1 MEKNKVS
8 IIHEDLIKSVG
19 IASRFIPMRP
29 SIPVLANVLLKSGK
43 GSLSISATN
52 LETSISVQVPAKT
65 YGDWETTVPAKILS
79 EFLNTTTGKEVSLEV
94 EKESLK
100 ISTENAS
107 GKISGITAS
116 EFPKLPNEVQGSNL
130 EFDQKE
136 LQEAV
141 NNVAFAASVDEGKPV
156 LTGILL
162 RNEADKTIIVA
173 TDGYRLGKK
182 ELKTKYSLEE
192 TLISAKTL
200 VEVLKIAGEL
210 AEEKLTLSISKE
222 NNQVIFSGENF
233 ILAGRLLAGTY
244 PNFSQII
251 PTKFE
256 LKVEANRAELITAI
270 KSAAVFARDVGNVVK
285 LEISVKGQIK
295 ISANTLQVGEGE
307 AVVSALVSGEAL
319 SIAFNSRYL
328 LDGLSTL
335 KEEVVEIN
343 FSGVLSP
350 SLLRNKNEASF
361 IYIVMPVKAQN

>member
-8 IIHEDLIKSVG
+8 LLHEDLVKSVG
-19 IASRFIPMRP
+19 IASRFIPLRP
-29 SIPVLANVLLKSGK
+29 SIPVLANILLKAQRGK
-43 GSLSISATN
+43 LTVSATN
-52 LETSISVQVPAKT
+52 LETAITIEVPAKT
-65 YGDWETTVPAKILS
+65 NGEWEITTPAKILS
-79 EFLNTTTGKEVSLEV
+79 EFLTTTTGKEVVLEV

-100 ISTENAS
+100 IGTENAS

-116 EFPKLPNEVQGSNL
+116 EFPKLPSEEKREHL

-141 NNVAFAASVDEGKPV
+141 NNVAFAASVDEGKPI

-162 RNEADKTIIVA
+162 RNEGEKTIIVA

-182 ELKTKYSLEE
+182 ELKTKYGLEE
-192 TLISAKTL
+192 TLIGAKTL

-210 AEEKLTLSISKE
+210 GEEKINLSISKE

-251 PTKFE
+251 PTKFG
-256 LKVEANRAELITAI
+256 LKIEANRAELISAV

-285 LEISVKGQIK
+285 LEVSSKGQIK

-307 AVVSALVSGEAL
+307 ASLPAVVSGEDL
-319 SIAFNSRYL
+319 RVAFNSRYL
-328 LDGLSTL
+328 LDGLNTL
-335 KEEVVEIN
+335 KEEVVEVN

-350 SLLRNKNEASF
+350 ALLRSKNEASF